1 MSIHQTKKAAV
12 VALSAVLGLGG
23 CGSLDVPDLDNP
35 SLDEF
40 RTNPTPSGVYSAAT
54 GLLMGQRVGLAA
66 RNGYV
71 AELGVIGREAFIF
84 DGAEPRTVEE
94 LLGPQ
99 LDPGGPAF
107 GGNFWAAPYANI
119 RNANTLLAALEIVP
133 GVDDTKKEA
142 IRGFAKTM
150 QALDFLVVIN
160 TRDTNG
166 APIDVDR
173 PLGSELAPIES
184 KEAVFAHISKLLDD
198 GAAHLRAGGDTFPFK
213 LSSGFMGPN
222 DRSRED
228 DFDDPNSTFIQF
240 NRAVRARVAVYQGDY
255 QGALDALSQSFIEA
269 TAPNPLADGIDPQAA
284 EVAYSTAL
292 TSLSRGA
299 YHTFST
305 NSGELENL
313 LPSGGVFAHPSIV
326 TDLAPG
332 EENDAR
338 VKRKVSKLEEAATA
352 ANGKLVTDLEF
363 TLYPTGDSSVPII
376 RNEELILLRAEANIG
391 LGNIGAAAEDIN
403 YIRTRS
409 ARLPGRT
416 DLTEANALDEL
427 LKQKR
432 YSLLFEGG
440 HRWIDLRRYNRLDT
454 LPRELDP
461 SFAPHERFP
470 IPAAEMNAR

>member
-1 MSIHQTKKAAV
+1 MKIPQTKKAMVALCAV
-12 VALSAVLGLGG
+12 VGLGG
-23 CGSLDVPDLDNP
+23 CQSLDVPDLDNP

-40 RTNPTPSGVYSAAT
+40 RNNPTPSGVYSAST
-54 GLLMGQRVGLAA
+54 GLLMGHRVGVAA

-119 RNANTLLAALEIVP
+119 RNANTLLAALEIVA
-133 GVDDTKKEA
+133 GVDDTNKEA
-142 IRGFAKTM
+142 IRGYAKTM

-173 PLGSELAPIES
+173 PLGSPLAPIEG
-184 KEAVFAHISKLLDD
+184 KEAVFDHIVKLLDD
-198 GAAHLRAGGDTFPFK
+198 GAAHLAAGGDSFPFK
-213 LSSGFMGPN
+213 LSSGFLGPN
-222 DRSRED
+222 DRSKED
-228 DFDDPNSTFIQF
+228 DFDSPSTTFLKF
-240 NRAVRARVAVYQGDY
+240 NRAIRARVAVYRGDY
-255 QGALDALSQSFIEA
+255 QGALTALSQSFLDA
-269 TAPNPLADGIDPQAA
+269 TAPLGTGPNDPNT
-284 EVAYSTAL
+284 YSAAL
-292 TSLSRGA
+292 TSLNRGV
-299 YHTFST
+299 YHTFDT
-305 NSGELENL
+305 GSGELENFL
-313 LPSGGVFAHPSIV
+313 NSGGVFVHPSIV
-326 TDLAPG
+326 TDADKKEDNTTL
-332 EENDAR
+332 DDR
-338 VKRKVSKLEEAATA
+338 VTRKTAKLEEAATA
-352 ANGKLVTDLEF
+352 ADGRLSSDLEF
-363 TLYPTGDSSVPII
+363 TLYPSGSSAVPII

-391 LGNIGAAAEDIN
+391 LRNIPAAVEDIN

-409 ARLPGRT
+409 GRIPGRT
-416 DLTEANALDEL
+416 DITAENALDEL

-470 IPAAEMNAR
+470 IPAAEMNARQ